1 MIRASRQHTESNLII
16 HEIRDD
22 LLRLRFLKMDLNIR
36 KLCPERP
43 DHLRQ
48 HVARPLRRDANVDAP
63 FLPMA
68 DICELPPE
76 IILQQHNLPRCLHIA
91 LTGIGQ
97 RDRIRLPVKQLH
109 PEILLHL
116 RDDVTQGRL

>member
-1 MIRASRQHTESNLII
+1 MIRATGQYAEGDFII

-22 LLRLRFLKMDLNIR
+22 LLGFRFLKMDLDVR
-36 KLCPERP
+36 ELCPERP

-48 HVARPLRRDANVDAP
+48 HIARPLRRDANVDAP
-63 FLPMA
+63 FLSVA
-68 DICELPPE
+68 DIGELTPE
-76 IILQQHNLPRCLHIA
+76 IILQQQDLPRRLHIT

-97 RDRIRLPVKQLH
+97 RNRIRLPVEELH

-116 RDDVTQGRL
+116 RDDVA